1 MKLWVSWLDTAYHFS
16 AFSTVASHKIDTAKA
31 SGSPEAETNKKWISL
46 LARIDRPVTPVT
58 PGFRVVFLSF
68 SRSHALHGCVHRQ
81 LCQCIRRLK
90 GTIKPRTNPT
100 KHELNKCVGR
110 RSLVIKG
117 LASLGLGQSTSIS
130 ALLVLRSRFCR
141 TPLLL
146 RLRLLWLVYCHGSC
160 LPIICP
166 CNAL

>member
-1 MKLWVSWLDTAYHFS
+1 MLFLLLHLIKLTQLRPVAPQKQRQTKNGSAYWH
-16 AFSTVASHKIDTAKA
+16 V
-31 SGSPEAETNKKWISL
+31 
-46 LARIDRPVTPVT
+46 LAHIDRPVTPVT

-90 GTIKPRTNPT
+90 GTIKPRANPT
-100 KHELNKCVGR
+100 KHELKKCVGR

-146 RLRLLWLVYCHGSC
+146 RLRLL
-160 LPIICP
+160 
-166 CNAL
+166 